1 MTVGRPLE
9 FNPERVL
16 DAAMD
21 LFWRQGY
28 DATSLQSLL
37 KVMGLSKSSLY
48 QAFGNKQQLF
58 EQCLQRYQQM
68 IRADWLERLN
78 GEASGRQF
86 IIDTLLSTVEEAHGS
101 ASPRG
106 CLIMNTASEFA
117 QSNPKIAEKVN
128 EGVENFKEIFFTAVQ
143 QGQADGTISRAKD
156 PELLANYLVSS
167 MSGLRTMVK
176 AGSNINTVRSLV
188 SIIIDSL
195 D

>member
-9 FNPERVL
+9 FNPDRVL

-21 LFWRQGY
+21 LFWHQGY

-37 KVMGLSKSSLY
+37 KAMRLSKSSLY
-48 QAFGNKQQLF
+48 QSFGSKQQLF
-58 EQCLQRYQQM
+58 ELCLQRYQQM
-68 IRADWLERLN
+68 IRANWLERLT

-86 IIDTLLSTVEEAHGS
+86 ILDTLSSVVEEAHGS
-101 ASPRG
+101 VNPRG

-117 QSNPKIAEKVN
+117 QSKPKIAEKVI
-128 EGVENFKEIFFTAVQ
+128 EGVETFKEIFSMAVQ
-143 QGQADGTISRAKD
+143 KGHADGTISRDKD

-176 AGSNINTVRSLV
+176 AGTNIDTVRSMV
-188 SIIIDSL
+188 AIIIDSL

>member
-16 DAAMD
+16 DAAMN

-58 EQCLQRYQQM
+58 EQCLQHYQQM
-68 IRADWLERLN
+68 IQAAWLERLN
-78 GEASGRQF
+78 GGASGRQF
-86 IIDTLLSTVEEAHGS
+86 ILDTLLSTVKEAHGS

-117 QSNPKIAEKVN
+117 QSNPKIAEIVN
-128 EGVENFKEIFFTAVQ
+128 EGVENFKKIFLTAVQ
-143 QGQADGTISRAKD
+143 QGQADGTITRAKD
-156 PELLANYLVSS
+156 SELLANYLVSS